1 MERIS
6 KFMWKFKCGIFY
18 LLVWISN
25 RLFGKEIIHR
35 SRLAR
40 WVNQRWLAVVKMLS
54 PAYRRQARFEREN
67 PDAPWL
73 VPAAIAYIEQELRPE
88 FIGFEW
94 GSGRSTI
101 WFARRVRHITSV
113 EGRRSWFDEVARWL
127 AKGALA
133 ERVTLRLAE
142 VTSEH
147 NFSPMEIERYA
158 GVIDSMVDG
167 SLDFIVVDGHF
178 REACLRRVA
187 TKLRP
192 GGLLIV
198 DNTDVLPATLLDTL
212 RTVDSRTW
220 NNGIS
225 ETTVIRNIQA
235 GPKATQLCVT

>member
-1 MERIS
+1 MWKLKIVLFHSLVRIS
-6 KFMWKFKCGIFY
+6 NKI
-18 LLVWISN
+18 
-25 RLFGKEIIHR
+25 FGKELIHR
-35 SRLAR
+35 SRVAR
-40 WVNQRWLAVVKMLS
+40 WVNERWLAVVKMLS

-73 VPAAIAYIEQELRPE
+73 VPAAIAYIERELRPE
-88 FIGFEW
+88 FVGFEW

-101 WFARRVRHITSV
+101 WFARRVKHITSV
-113 EGRRSWFDEVARWL
+113 EGRRAWFDEVARWL
-127 AKGALA
+127 AKDALA

-158 GVIDSMVDG
+158 TVIDGMVDG

-178 REACLRRVA
+178 REACLRRVGN
-187 TKLRP
+187 KLRP
-192 GGLLIV
+192 GGLLII
-198 DNTDVLPATLLDTL
+198 DNTDVIPATLLDTL
-212 RTVDSRTW
+212 RTADSRTW

-235 GPKATQLCVT
+235 GPRRRSHA